1 MGAIAEPVLVAVSP
15 TTAWA
20 AAANKLSVLPESPE
34 GGCAPTSPPSR
45 LGSLLISVLPAAVS
59 LSLLSA
65 EVRPASVAEMLRTA
79 PKRGRALDEEEGGL
93 GSSSVRGAAAL
104 VSTFSPPSHC
114 SSALAAPPASAVA
127 NVGGAASGACSG
139 AVSGACSA
147 ASSAVCSAAC
157 SGTCGSAGSGARN
170 GSTPPPPPVSVWAGF
185 SPSSPSSPSRSSV
198 HGKKSGVPASSAV
211 SASASSS
218 SSSSQQS
225 GAKAKSAAH
234 GGATVRGSLSGVR
247 LFQPW
252 DVSWWVAWLFLLGS
266 MAWMTSGALSVWPS
280 SDTSLPGV
288 ELRNFY
294 SALAALV
301 GSLLFELGSVFA
313 IWEAI
318 NPYTSHEFG
327 FQVAVLRGR
336 AVRCETKWRWW
347 TWDMHEPFKR
357 AAVAQ
362 LVGASLFLL
371 ASVASMPLAPGQPSL
386 LGTSGASQWFVQ
398 ELLVL
403 TPQTV
408 ACGCFLYSALVCL
421 LELAPPLPG
430 ACMHPRS
437 IGWQAN
443 FCYLLGSLSF
453 LYSSAWGELANYF
466 GRQNMLGE
474 YWANAVSVF
483 SGAAFFFAGSLLLVA
498 QVARR
503 RTDYRTDYVPAP
515 FD

>member
-1 MGAIAEPVLVAVSP
+1 MGASAEPDLVAMSP
-15 TTAWA
+15 PAAWT
-20 AAANKLSVLPESPE
+20 AAANKLSVLPESP
-34 GGCAPTSPPSR
+34 GGGFAPTSAPSR

-65 EVRPASVAEMLRTA
+65 EVRPAPVAEMLRTA
-79 PKRGRALDEEEGGL
+79 PKRGRSLDEEEGGL

-104 VSTFSPPSHC
+104 VSTLAPPSLN

-127 NVGGAASGACSG
+127 SVGGAASGACS
-139 AVSGACSA
+139 A
-147 ASSAVCSAAC
+147 AYHAGCSAAC
-157 SGTCGSAGSGARN
+157 SGTCGSAGSGARK
-170 GSTPPPPPVSVWAGF
+170 GSTPPAPPVSVCGGF
-185 SPSSPSSPSRSSV
+185 PPSSPSSPSWSSV
-198 HGKKSGVPASSAV
+198 DSKKSGVPAPSAV
-211 SASASSS
+211 SASAASSS
-218 SSSSQQS
+218 FSSQQS
-225 GAKAKSAAH
+225 GVKAKSAAH
-234 GGATVRGSLSGVR
+234 GGAAGRCSLSGVR

-280 SDTSLPGV
+280 SDTSLRGV
-288 ELRNFY
+288 ELRNFH

-336 AVRCETKWRWW
+336 AVRLETKWRWW
-347 TWDMHEPFKR
+347 MWDMHEPFKR

-421 LELAPPLPG
+421 LELSPPLPG

-437 IGWQAN
+437 IGWLAN
-443 FCYLLGSLSF
+443 ICYLLGSLSF

-466 GRQNMLGE
+466 GRQNMMGE

-483 SGAAFFFAGSLLLVA
+483 GGAAFFFAGSLLLVA